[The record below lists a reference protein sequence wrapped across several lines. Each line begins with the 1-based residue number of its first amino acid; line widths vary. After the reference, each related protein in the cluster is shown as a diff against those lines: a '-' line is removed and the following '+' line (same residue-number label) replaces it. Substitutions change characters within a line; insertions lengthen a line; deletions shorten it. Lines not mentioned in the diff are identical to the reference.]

1 MQRDYADPITGRER
15 HFPWKNKALP
25 HPDVM
30 TKSLTFL
37 ILLTTLPLSHG
48 QENAAPA
55 NPPAETPPIA
65 DCIPLP
71 IKKLGPPAIFPF
83 HKGLVTAISATTETA
98 QLHTLQGL
106 NHLHG
111 GWEFEAMRHFAAAM
125 EEDPRCLMAHWG
137 MVMAMLSPSPETDT
151 HRLATTNRLLEL
163 IDDGAGT
170 ELERG
175 YAYGLVK
182 YIQEGPA
189 GAAEAF
195 RRVADKF
202 PGEVQAEIF
211 AALFGRTGY
220 DTLGTATP
228 DQEAAENRLLKLA
241 ERAPE
246 QALPLHA
253 LLVIRAEAP
262 DLRPSLELAR
272 RLCQLVPDYAPYFH
286 VLGHYEWRCG
296 EHSKAASA
304 FARAA
309 SLYSIWMREN
319 QATPADCPGWVRA
332 ECYRVAALASNGDF
346 ENALASAE
354 KIATTTTDPTRPSA
368 TGTRRLLWDAKT
380 LPARVLLRRA
390 SPGDSAKALAS
401 LPAPEEG
408 EPFREKSLSYWWV
421 DGLRITLEAQRLLDA
436 GELVQASETIS
447 ALTLH
452 GQAMSKRQSIASA
465 IGERTEWRDSFQ
477 ALEMLAAE
485 LNGRLALSGPP
496 AGHGS
501 AFNWFRAA
509 ADRQKPATMLNPP
522 SILTP
527 MATRLGDYH
536 LARNHGHKALE
547 AYEEALASFPADT
560 ETEERL
566 AKAQALAAKQPKPEE
581 KNNED

>member
-1 MQRDYADPITGRER
+1 MLKP
-15 HFPWKNKALP
+15 L
-25 HPDVM
+25 VL
-30 TKSLTFL
+30 LTFL
-37 ILLTTLPLSHG
+37 AGIHLSYG
-48 QENAAPA
+48 QDNAAEEK
-55 NPPAETPPIA
+55 PPAEMPPVA
-65 DCIPLP
+65 DCIPAP
-71 IKKLGPPAIFPF
+71 VSALGPPSTIVF
-83 HKGLVTAISATTETA
+83 HKGLVTAVSAANDTA
-98 QLHTLQGL
+98 QLHTVQGL

-111 GWEFEAMRHFAAAM
+111 GWEFEAMRHFAVAM
-125 EEDPRCLMAHWG
+125 KEDPRCLMAHWG

-163 IDDGAGT
+163 IDAGEGT

-195 RRVADKF
+195 RRVAAKF
-202 PGEVQAEIF
+202 PGDAQSEIF

-220 DTLGTATP
+220 DILGTATP
-228 DQEAAENRLLKLA
+228 NQEASEDRLMKLV

-246 QALPLHA
+246 EALPLHA
-253 LLVIRAEAP
+253 LLLIRAEAP
-262 DLRPSLELAR
+262 DLTPSLELAR

-296 EHSKAASA
+296 EHTKAASA

-309 SLYSIWMREN
+309 TLYSIWMKEN
-319 QATPADCPGWVRA
+319 DAAPADCPGWVRA
-332 ECYRVAALASNGDF
+332 ECYRVVALASKGDF
-346 ENALASAE
+346 DNALASAE
-354 KIATTTTDPTRPSA
+354 KIASATVDPARPSA
-368 TGTRRLLWDAKT
+368 PGTRRLLWDAQT

-390 SPGDSAKALAS
+390 APGDSAAALAS
-401 LPAPEEG
+401 LPTPKDG

-421 DGLRITLEAQRLLDA
+421 DGLRITLEAQRLLDS
-436 GELVQASETIS
+436 GELVQAAETLS

-465 IGERTEWRDSFQ
+465 IGERTEWSASFQ
-477 ALEMLAAE
+477 SLEMLAAE
-485 LNGRLALSGPP
+485 LNGRLALAGPP

-522 SILTP
+522 PILTP
-527 MATRLGDYH
+527 MAMRLGDYH
-536 LARNHGHKALE
+536 LARNQGHKAVK
-547 AYEEALASFPADT
+547 AYTEALAAFPGDT
-560 ETEERL
+560 ETQVRL
-566 AKAQALAAKQPKPEE
+566 VKAMELAATQPEPVEEPVEELPEDE
-581 KNNED
+581 

>member
-1 MQRDYADPITGRER
+1 MPKII
-15 HFPWKNKALP
+15 
-25 HPDVM
+25 
-30 TKSLTFL
+30 TFL
-37 ILLTTLPLSHG
+37 ILLTALPLAYG
-48 QENAAPA
+48 QENTAEGK
-55 NPPAETPPIA
+55 PPAEMPSVA
-65 DCIPLP
+65 DCIPETVS
-71 IKKLGPPAIFPF
+71 KLGPPAVFPF
-83 HKGLVTAISATTETA
+83 HKGLVTAISAATSTA

-111 GWEFEAMRHFAAAM
+111 GWEFEAMRHFAVAM

-137 MVMAMLSPSPETDT
+137 MIMAMLSPSPETDS
-151 HRLATTNRLLEL
+151 HRIATTNRLLEL
-163 IDDGAGT
+163 IDEGAGT

-182 YIQEGPA
+182 YFQEGA
-189 GAAEAF
+189 TGAAEAF

-202 PGEVQAEIF
+202 PGEFQAEIF
-211 AALFGRTGY
+211 SALFGRTGY
-220 DTLGTATP
+220 DALGTATP
-228 DQEAAENRLLKLA
+228 NQEAAENRLLKLA
-241 ERAPE
+241 ENAPE

-286 VLGHYEWRCG
+286 VLGHYEWRSG
-296 EHSKAASA
+296 DHSKAASA
-304 FARAA
+304 FASAA

-319 QATPADCPGWVRA
+319 KATPADCPGWVRA
-332 ECYRVAALASNGDF
+332 ECYRIVALASKGDF

-354 KIATTTTDPTRPSA
+354 KIATTTVDPARPSA
-368 TGTRRLLWDAKT
+368 AGTRRLLWDAKT

-390 SPGDSAKALAS
+390 SPGDSAKALSS
-401 LPAPEEG
+401 LPTPAAG
-408 EPFREKSLSYWWV
+408 ERFREKSLSYWWV
-421 DGLRITLEAQRLLDA
+421 DGLRIALEAQRLLDT
-436 GELVQASETIS
+436 GELGQASETIS

-536 LARNHGHKALE
+536 LARNHGHKAVE
-547 AYEEALASFPADT
+547 AYEEALASFPGDT
-560 ETEERL
+560 ETEGRL
-566 AKAQALAAKQPKPEE
+566 ARARPLAAKQPKPQ
-581 KNNED
+581 D